1 MDMTNQ
7 VDLVP
12 TKLAVMAMRDNGYQN
27 AAYAVAE
34 LIDNS
39 LQAEAT
45 EVELLCREKRER
57 RRSRDRWTIEN
68 IAVLDNG
75 TGMDAE
81 KLQMALQFGNGTRLD
96 DRSGIGRFGMGLPSA
111 SISQCRRVDVWTWQ
125 HGLELALHSYIDLD
139 EVEAGLQTGIPKPE
153 ESQLPEVWVS
163 AGRTICSTGTLVVW
177 SNLDRCMW
185 RNGTTI
191 IDRSEAIIGRMY
203 RLYISKDRARLRM
216 AAFDDPNAPRID
228 RFAESNDPGYL
239 IVPSSTPSPFNETAM
254 FEPHGDRWEE
264 VIQVKLN
271 GETHEVQL
279 RFSIATSEAR
289 IRPDGRDPGKINY
302 GQHAKSNMGI
312 SIVRANREL
321 ELDLTLVDRSD
332 TRERW
337 WGVEIQFPPALDE
350 VFGVTNNKQ
359 SARNFTSIAAH
370 IDDLL
375 DSETET
381 EHQIEQRLVQE
392 EDPTAPLI
400 EIVKAVNRR
409 LRDLRNTIRVQRA
422 NARSNNRRTRYDS
435 ESAEVRASS
444 ATQDRKAEGKAGS
457 SDLEEDLPDD
467 VRIKAITQELV
478 EEEGLSEAEALE
490 LAQDAIESHTKY
502 IFTRFEG
509 EGSSFFSVKSKAG
522 EILIRVNTHHPA
534 YENLIEVL
542 EDIPDDGEP
551 PEDLLE
557 RLIRTRRG
565 IKLLLMAWAR
575 FEDETQN
582 ASERRRLQDVRNSWG
597 TVALKFLENN

>member
-1 MDMTNQ
+1 MTKQ

-39 LQAEAT
+39 LQAGAT
-45 EVELLCREKRER
+45 AVELLCRERRER
-57 RRSRDRWTIEN
+57 VTKRDRWAIEN
-68 IAVLDNG
+68 VAVLDDG
-75 TGMDAE
+75 SGMDAE
-81 KLQMALQFGNGTRLD
+81 TLQMALQFGNGTRLD

-111 SISQCRRVDVWTWQ
+111 SISQCKRVDVWTWQ
-125 HGLELALHSYIDLD
+125 HGPEQALHNYIDLD
-139 EVEAGLQTGIPKPE
+139 EVEAGLQTGIPEPE
-153 ESQLPEVWVS
+153 ESPLPEVWLA
-163 AGRTICSTGTLVVW
+163 AGRTIGRTGTLVVW

-185 RNGTTI
+185 RSGTTI
-191 IDRSEAIIGRMY
+191 INRSEAIIGRMY
-203 RLYISKDRARLRM
+203 RLFISQNRARLRM

-228 RFAESNDPGYL
+228 RFAEANDPGYL
-239 IVPSSTPSPFNETAM
+239 IVPSSTPSPFDETAM

-264 VIQVKLN
+264 TIQVELDGK
-271 GETHEVQL
+271 THEVQL

-289 IRPDGRDPGKINY
+289 IRSDGRDPGRTDY
-302 GQHAKSNMGI
+302 GRHAKSNMGV
-312 SIVRANREL
+312 SIVRASREL
-321 ELDLTLVDRSD
+321 DLDLTLVDKSD

-381 EHQIEQRLVQE
+381 EHEIEQRLAQE

-409 LRDLRNTIRVQRA
+409 LRDLRNTIQVQRA
-422 NARSNNRRTRYDS
+422 NARSNKKRTRYDS
-435 ESAEVRASS
+435 ESAEARASS
-444 ATQDRKAEGKAGS
+444 ATQDRKAEGKTGS

-478 EEEGLSEAEALE
+478 EEEGLSEAEALD

-509 EGSSFFSVKSKAG
+509 EGSSFFSVKQKAG
-522 EILIRVNTHHPA
+522 EILIKVNTHHPA

-542 EDIPDDGEP
+542 DDVPEGGEP
-551 PEDLLE
+551 TSDLLE
-557 RLIRTRRG
+557 RLLRARRG

-575 FEDETQN
+575 LEDETLN
-582 ASERRRLQDVRNSWG
+582 ANERRRLQDARNSWG

>member
-1 MDMTNQ
+1 MTKQ

-45 EVELLCREKRER
+45 AVELLCREKRER
-57 RRSRDRWTIEN
+57 IRTRDRWTIEN
-68 IAVLDNG
+68 VAVLDNG
-75 TGMDAE
+75 YGMNAE
-81 KLQMALQFGNGTRLD
+81 RLQMALQFGNGTRLD

-111 SISQCRRVDVWTWQ
+111 SISQCKRVDVWTWQ
-125 HGLELALHSYIDLD
+125 HGPELALHSYIDLD
-139 EVEAGLQTGIPKPE
+139 EVEAGLQTGVPEPK
-153 ESQLPEVWVS
+153 ESPLPEVWVT

-191 IDRSEAIIGRMY
+191 IDRSETIIGRMY
-203 RLYISKDRARLRM
+203 RIFINERRATLRM
-216 AAFDDPNAPRID
+216 AAFDDPIAPRID
-228 RFAESNDPGYL
+228 RFAEANDPGYL
-239 IVPSSTPSPFNETAM
+239 IVPSSTPAPFNETAM

-264 VIQVKLN
+264 TVQVVLE

-289 IRPDGRDPGKINY
+289 IRPDGKDSGRTDY
-302 GQHAKSNMGI
+302 GWHAKSNMGV
-312 SIVRANREL
+312 SIVRASREL
-321 ELDLTLVDRSD
+321 ELDLTLVDKSD

-359 SARNFTSIAAH
+359 SARNFTSIAAD
-370 IDDLL
+370 IEDLL

-381 EHQIEQRLVQE
+381 EHEIEHRLAQD
-392 EDPTAPLI
+392 EDPTSPLV

-409 LRDLRNTIRVQRA
+409 LRDLRNTIHVQRA
-422 NARSNNRRTRYDS
+422 NARSNKQKRTRYDS
-435 ESAEVRASS
+435 ESAEARASS
-444 ATQDRKAEGKAGS
+444 ATQDRKAEGKTGS
-457 SDLEEDLPDD
+457 SDLDEDLPDD
-467 VRIKAITQELV
+467 VRIKAITQELM
-478 EEEGLSEAEALE
+478 EEEGLSEAEALD
-490 LAQDAIESHTKY
+490 LAKDAIESHTKY

-509 EGSSFFSVKSKAG
+509 EGSSFFSVKYKAG
-522 EILIRVNTHHPA
+522 EILIKVNTHHPA

-542 EDIPDDGEP
+542 DDIPEEGEP
-551 PEDLLE
+551 TSDLLE
-557 RLIRTRRG
+557 RLLRARRG

-575 FEDETQN
+575 LEDETLN
-582 ASERRRLQDVRNSWG
+582 ADDRRRLQDARNSWG